1 MNILSI
7 LYEPYFII
15 ICIALI
21 ITLITYFSIRNKLD
35 EKDNNNYNI
44 SKILLY
50 TFIISCV
57 VLLILKFG
65 LEYMNKN
72 NFFQKG
78 SGLDTSDRLT
88 IVADDID
95 TSLFD

>member
-15 ICIALI
+15 ICLSLF

-78 SGLDTSDRLT
+78 AGLNTSDRLT
-88 IVADDID
+88 IIADDVD